1 LSIQRFYNGYRID
14 VSWCDK
20 TLGFQFTIYDKDG
33 KKVSGSI
40 DPYCFEEYALMEA
53 IQKVDAIIGRGD

>member
-1 LSIQRFYNGYRID
+1 MSIQRFYNDYKID

-20 TLGFQFTIYDKDG
+20 SLGFQYIICDKDG

-53 IQKVDAIIGRGD
+53 MQEVDAIGRGE

>member
-1 LSIQRFYNGYRID
+1 MQRFYNGYRID

-20 TLGFQFTIYDKDG
+20 ILGFQYIICDKDG

-40 DPYCFEEYALMEA
+40 DAYWFEEYALMEA
-53 IQKVDAIIGRGD
+53 IQEVDAIGRGD